1 MKSSDL
7 DQDLFTDSYC
17 KVCSAQLI
25 SESQR
30 VAHYERR
37 SEPITHR
44 PLPLREKVVEDGG
57 WGKIWTGQAVGLTFL
72 SLRRRILEPP
82 QVGAPRQVC
91 DPRQVRYQRQV
102 RATHSRE
109 REVFPGETD
118 LSRNLS
124 ISSYTDMKHFCV
136 CYSPSSELLRASL
149 LLCCQDD
156 EVPFATIT

>member
-1 MKSSDL
+1 MP
-7 DQDLFTDSYC
+7 LFSF
-17 KVCSAQLI
+17 Q
-25 SESQR
+25 
-30 VAHYERR
+30 RR

-102 RATHSRE
+102 RATHSRC
-109 REVFPGETD
+109 VLSAPTP
-118 LSRNLS
+118 LSRQA
-124 ISSYTDMKHFCV
+124 KHDVETYPVFITV
-136 CYSPSSELLRASL
+136 PIPAGQREGGVSGGDGSQQKPLHLLI
-149 LLCCQDD
+149 Q
-156 EVPFATIT
+156 